1 MVRGDS
7 RRGGRIR
14 LALLA
19 VLALTAGC
27 RANQP
32 TSITD
37 VLSGDELARAWAPSN
52 YRSWIPAQGVLPT
65 AELRGDHL
73 TVRNIRNCEYL
84 NAEDYVV
91 RYYDKTFD
99 LRQLQTVDF
108 VTVPFRDSPTLAHTM
123 LSFGFSNADYL
134 AVSVEARYEQGET
147 YSPVKGAMRQ
157 YELMYVVADE
167 RDVIGLRAKHRKDD
181 VFLYRTR
188 ASPELGRALLLDMMA
203 RANKLAAE
211 PEFYDALSNNC
222 TTNIVAHV
230 NRAQPGRV
238 PLNVGVLLPGYADR
252 LAYDLGLLDTQ
263 LPFEKLKKQAQIDR
277 VATRHAEATDF
288 SQRIRQR

>member
-7 RRGGRIR
+7 RMGSRIGG
-14 LALLA
+14 ALLV
-19 VLALTAGC
+19 VLALAAGC
-27 RANQP
+27 RSQQP

-52 YRSWIPAQGVLPT
+52 FRTWLPAQAVLAT
-65 AELRGDHL
+65 AELRGDFL

-84 NAEDYVV
+84 NADDYVV
-91 RYYDKTFD
+91 RHYDKTYD

-108 VTVPFRDSPTLAHTM
+108 VTVPFQDAPTLAHTM
-123 LSFGFSNADYL
+123 LSFGFGNGEYL

-157 YELMYVVADE
+157 YELMYVIADE
-167 RDVIGLRAKHRKDD
+167 RDVIGVRAKHRQDD
-181 VFLYRTR
+181 VYLYRTR
-188 ASPELGRALLLDMMA
+188 ASPELARALLLDMLA

-238 PLNVGVLLPGYADR
+238 PLNIGTLLPGYADR
-252 LAYDLGLLDTQ
+252 LAYDLGLLDTR
-263 LPFEKLKKQAQIDR
+263 LPFEKLKKEAKIDR
-277 VATRHAEATDF
+277 VAARYADATDF
-288 SQRIRQR
+288 SQRIRR